1 MATSEQLKLSEFI
14 KNVHQNLR
22 QHSQTY
28 GTENAWKQHVKNIDQ
43 LKKYAQCMDTLANQF
58 WEPNIRKRNSAAT
71 QYCRIQWAI
80 KQCNEYFFDTGLM
93 YQRRREIDIIH
104 KLAVH
109 LTKIDISEPE
119 NCNEVVILDVGSC
132 FNPLKSITNF
142 EVIAIDLCPANAF
155 VKKCDFLE
163 VKCLDHVD
171 IPSLKTGSEITELPK
186 EHFNVV
192 LFSLLLEYLP
202 SNEQRI
208 LCCKKAYQ
216 LLKPEGILIIIT
228 PDSKHVGAN
237 AQLMKAWRYTLA
249 GLGFMRIKY
258 EKLTHLHCIV
268 FRKCLFK
275 PTADRWVD
283 LHKADGFDRNQINIP
298 QDAKIYNNVE
308 KNIEPNPKRVKI
320 DKTSKSKCETFL
332 NLLPPQ

>member
-1 MATSEQLKLSEFI
+1 MASSEHLKLSEFI

-22 QHSQTY
+22 QHSQTV
-28 GTENAWKQHVKNIDQ
+28 GTENAWKQHIQNIDQ
-43 LKKYAQCMDTLANQF
+43 LKKYAECMDTLANQF
-58 WEPNIRKRNSAAT
+58 WEPNIRKRNST
-71 QYCRIQWAI
+71 QSCRIQWTI

-93 YQRRREIDIIH
+93 YQRRREIDIVD
-104 KLAVH
+104 KLG
-109 LTKIDISEPE
+109 IDQRKISEPE
-119 NCNEVVILDVGSC
+119 NYKTVVILDVGSC
-132 FNPLKSITNF
+132 FNPLKSIPNF
-142 EVIAIDLCPANAF
+142 EVIAIDLCPANEF

-163 VKCLDHVD
+163 VKCLDNVD
-171 IPSLKTGSEITELPK
+171 ISESEITDLPL
-186 EHFNVV
+186 EHFNTV

-216 LLKPEGILIIIT
+216 VLKPEGILIIIT

-237 AQLMKAWRYTLA
+237 ARLMKAWRYTLA

-275 PTADRWVD
+275 QTADRWVD
-283 LHKADGFDRNQINIP
+283 LHKADGFELNQLNIP
-298 QDAKIYNNVE
+298 QDSKIFNNMD
-308 KNIEPNPKRVKI
+308 KNNIEPNPKRVKI
-320 DKTSKSKCETFL
+320 DKTPKVIGS
-332 NLLPPQ
+332 